1 MSEGPTILW
10 GLLKGKKAKT
20 NDGKDIGKIDKV
32 SQNYFRVE
40 KGRVKKDKFWIPKY
54 YADSYDGKVIWLSED
69 EESIRSNFHYRKEPP
84 QARFQY
90 FQKVT

>member
-32 SQNYFRVE
+32 SLELWTYLKKIPLRSSKLFH
-40 KGRVKKDKFWIPKY
+40 GRH
-54 YADSYDGKVIWLSED
+54 
-69 EESIRSNFHYRKEPP
+69 NF
-84 QARFQY
+84 
-90 FQKVT
+90 